1 MGSGFWE
8 LVWGSPSFEFGQ
20 PLVNV
25 GALLRLARVV
35 AILRDSHNALIYIAK
50 PEWLACPARFER
62 ATWALEGRNVIK
74 YRSPLMADV

>member
-1 MGSGFWE
+1 VGSGFWE

-50 PEWLACPARFER
+50 PEWFGLPSTIRTCDLGLRR
-62 ATWALEGRNVIK
+62 AQC
-74 YRSPLMADV
+74 Y